1 MNYIITVRKT
11 SEIHDNVVLEHRTEV
26 EQKIE
31 WKGQK
36 YLVKEI
42 IIVDPDE
49 NIIELK
55 CWNVTNSGK
64 PKLITTVRRGRI

>member
-11 SEIHDNVVLEHRTEV
+11 SERHDNVVLEYRTEV

-31 WKGQK
+31 WQGQK

-49 NIIELK
+49 NVIELK

-64 PKLITTVRRGRI
+64 PKLLSTISRDRI